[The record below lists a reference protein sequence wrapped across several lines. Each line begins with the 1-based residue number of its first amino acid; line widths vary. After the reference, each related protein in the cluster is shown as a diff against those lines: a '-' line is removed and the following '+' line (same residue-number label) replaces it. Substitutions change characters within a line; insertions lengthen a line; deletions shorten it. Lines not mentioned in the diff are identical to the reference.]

1 MNITTLGI
9 DLAKNIFQLHGAD
22 CIGRTVLK
30 KTLTRS
36 KLTSFIANFPKCRII
51 MEACCG
57 ANYWARTFS
66 EYGHEVK
73 LISPQFVKPFV
84 KGNKNDRN
92 DAEAIVEAASRPT
105 MRYVSVKTI
114 LQQDMQSLLRM
125 REGCVEMRTKLGNQL
140 RGLLAE
146 YGIILPQGIYHIRKS
161 TPKLFDRNIENGLT
175 DVLKELLEMQFNMF
189 LAMDDQIAKYEI
201 KLKLIAKNNDTCQ
214 RVQQIEGIGPIT
226 AIALLATV
234 GNPNDFKNGRQF
246 AAFLGLVP
254 RQHSSGGRE
263 KLLGISKHGDSYLRK
278 VLIHGARSI
287 ILRAGKKKDAR
298 SSWINRL
305 KMRAGINRTCVAVA
319 NKNARIALALLKNN
333 TAYVTL

>member
-1 MNITTLGI
+1 
-9 DLAKNIFQLHGAD
+9 
-22 CIGRTVLK
+22 
-30 KTLTRS
+30 
-36 KLTSFIANFPKCRII
+36 
-51 MEACCG
+51 
-57 ANYWARTFS
+57 
-66 EYGHEVK
+66 
-73 LISPQFVKPFV
+73 
-84 KGNKNDRN
+84 
-92 DAEAIVEAASRPT
+92 
-105 MRYVSVKTI
+105 
-114 LQQDMQSLLRM
+114 
-125 REGCVEMRTKLGNQL
+125 
-140 RGLLAE
+140 
-146 YGIILPQGIYHIRKS
+146 
-161 TPKLFDRNIENGLT
+161 
-175 DVLKELLEMQFNMF
+175 
-189 LAMDDQIAKYEI
+189 
-201 KLKLIAKNNDTCQ
+201 
-214 RVQQIEGIGPIT
+214 VQQIEGIGPIT

>member
-189 LAMDDQIAKYEI
+189 LAMDDQIAKYDI
-201 KLKLIAKNNDTCQ
+201 N
-214 RVQQIEGIGPIT
+214 
-226 AIALLATV
+226 
-234 GNPNDFKNGRQF
+234 
-246 AAFLGLVP
+246 
-254 RQHSSGGRE
+254 
-263 KLLGISKHGDSYLRK
+263 
-278 VLIHGARSI
+278 LIHVRE
-287 ILRAGKKKDAR
+287 
-298 SSWINRL
+298 
-305 KMRAGINRTCVAVA
+305 C
-319 NKNARIALALLKNN
+319 NK
-333 TAYVTL
+333 